1 MRITQEELD
10 TLYECLMDTYIDWDR
25 SQPEKNSN
33 WTVERYCKYNFGPI
47 IGKYLENDEQLFR
60 IISDEYSNEDIL
72 MIVKPKVDRKLA
84 KFHSQTEL
92 NLFEKLENELYKKQ
106 QELLERGL
114 IEEWLLKYFSPNFN
128 TEYIKVDENHIRG
141 LCYVSYGY
149 EDYCNKLTSVY
160 NPDISNLQN
169 LYKNIF
175 GKNSQLHKYGLIEID
190 SQCELMAM
198 DPPRFYD
205 ARVDKTIDLSNMP
218 KQLVDLLIDKK
229 DLYNRISVRGSN
241 ANLHIYDG
249 RYTLQTLMEAVAFGN
264 IFSIKN
270 LGAISVTKLF
280 SANYDDTLWIK
291 IDSSNITFE
300 ELCAEELKFENS
312 IITQVLHLE
321 YRHMDAE
328 VIITHLDHEFVFYSV
343 SDYKDRKS
351 NSKVKGTEQQRLKSF
366 KIDGAKIPL
375 NMPCEHSVNQAG
387 SVQGEIEKVNEKVP
401 FLIFVLK
408 SYFKHTDLLDEYFQ
422 DLTNK
427 AVPL

>member
-1 MRITQEELD
+1 MRVMQEEFD

-25 SQPEKNSN
+25 SKPKENSN

-47 IGKYLENDEQLFR
+47 IGKYLEQDEQLFR
-60 IISDEYSNEDIL
+60 IVSDEYSNEDIL
-72 MIVKPKVDRKLA
+72 MIVKPDIDRNLA
-84 KFHSQTEL
+84 KFDSKTEL
-92 NLFEKLENELYKKQ
+92 DLCEKLENELYKKQ
-106 QELLERGL
+106 QELLESGQ
-114 IEEWLLKYFSPNFN
+114 IEEWLKNYFSPNFN
-128 TEYIKVDENHIRG
+128 TEYIKADENHIRG

-149 EDYCNKLTSVY
+149 MAYRNKLTSIY

-198 DPPRFYD
+198 NPPRFYD
-205 ARVDKTIDLSNMP
+205 ARIDKTINLSNMP

-229 DLYNRISVRGSN
+229 DLYDRISVRGSN
-241 ANLHIYDG
+241 ANLHIYNG
-249 RYTLQTLMEAVAFGN
+249 RYTLQTLMEAVEFGK

-270 LGAISVTKLF
+270 LGIISGTKLY
-280 SANYDDTLWIK
+280 SADYNDALWVK

-312 IITQVLHLE
+312 IVTQVLHLE
-321 YRHMDAE
+321 YQGTDTD
-328 VIITHLDHEFVFYSV
+328 VIITHLDHEFVFYSE

-351 NSKVKGTEQQRLKSF
+351 NPGVKGKEQQRLKSF

-375 NMPCEHSVNQAG
+375 NMPCEHSVNRAG
-387 SVQGEIEKVNEKVP
+387 TAQGEVEKVNEKVP

-408 SYFKHTDLLDEYFQ
+408 SYFKHTDLIDEYFQ
-422 DLTNK
+422 DLTSN
-427 AVPL
+427 

>member
-1 MRITQEELD
+1 MRIEQEEFD
-10 TLYECLMDTYIDWDR
+10 TLYECLMDTYINWSR
-25 SQPEKNSN
+25 SQPEENSN
-33 WTVERYCKYNFGPI
+33 WNVERYCKYNFGPI

-72 MIVKPKVDRKLA
+72 MIVKLKVDRILA
-84 KFHSQTEL
+84 KLGAQTEL
-92 NLFEKLENELYKKQ
+92 NLFEKLDYELYKKQ
-106 QELLERGL
+106 QELLERGQ
-114 IEEWLLKYFSPNFN
+114 IEEWLLKYFSPSFN
-128 TEYIKVDENHIRG
+128 TKYIQANDNHIRG

-149 EDYCNKLTSVY
+149 MAYCNKLTSIY

-205 ARVDKTIDLSNMP
+205 ARIDKTIDLLNMP

-249 RYTLQTLMEAVAFGN
+249 RYTLQTVMEAVEFGN

-270 LGAISVTKLF
+270 LGTIPVTKLS

-321 YRHMDAE
+321 YRHTDTE
-328 VIITHLDHEFVFYSV
+328 VIITHLDHEFVFYSE
-343 SDYKDRKS
+343 SDYKDRKGYS
-351 NSKVKGTEQQRLKSF
+351 GVKGTEQQRLKSF

-375 NMPCEHSVNQAG
+375 NMQCEHSVNKVGTA
-387 SVQGEIEKVNEKVP
+387 QGQIEKVNEKVP

-408 SYFKHTDLLDEYFQ
+408 SYFKHTDLIDEYFQ
-422 DLTNK
+422 DLTFN
-427 AVPL
+427 